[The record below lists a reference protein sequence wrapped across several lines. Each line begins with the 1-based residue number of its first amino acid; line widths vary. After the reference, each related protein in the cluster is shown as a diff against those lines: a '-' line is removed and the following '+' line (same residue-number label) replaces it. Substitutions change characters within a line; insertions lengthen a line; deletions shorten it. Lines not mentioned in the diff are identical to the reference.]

1 MYPSEQ
7 LRRFPFFATFDN
19 TQIKALAIVTDEFAF
34 SKGDVLYEIDMPADY
49 LFVLVDGT
57 LEHAF
62 TLVKSQDPKVR
73 KEFYLSDINPGEV
86 FGLSSVLEPFKHT
99 TTARATSNGHV
110 LRIQIAG
117 LRTLGELDPRFG
129 YSLMYQIAKAMSEK
143 LEAAR
148 VQLAASRA

>member
-1 MYPSEQ
+1 VISPEQ
-7 LRRFPFFATFDN
+7 LRRFSFFTPFDN
-19 TQIKALAIVTDEFAF
+19 TQIKALAIVSEEIAF
-34 SKGDVLYEIDMPADY
+34 SKGDILYEIDMPADY

-62 TLVKSQDPKVR
+62 TLVKSQDPKIR

-86 FGLSSVLEPFKHT
+86 FGLSSVIEPYKHT
-99 TTARATSNGHV
+99 TTARGTSDGHV
-110 LRIQIAG
+110 LRIQTAG

-129 YSLMYQIAKAMSEK
+129 YNFMYQIAHAMSEK

-148 VQLAASRA
+148 VPLDAARA